1 MYIKVKEYDTNINI
15 NILIDKRI
23 IGIDD
28 TKRKSQIPD
37 IIIFLLVLDS
47 NYPEESPKLITKSNF
62 CSPTLMDG
70 RDLFIEVCPNWTSK
84 TKLIQIISGIIPFC
98 AKVINSKAYHFFGTF
113 HLESIYDMRVFDHMI
128 VSKSIKFIILNLRFI

>member
-1 MYIKVKEYDTNINI
+1 MYIKVKEHETNINI

-28 TKRKSQIPD
+28 TKKKSQIPD

-47 NYPEESPKLITKSNF
+47 NYPEESPKLISKSNF
-62 CSPTLMDG
+62 STPTLMDG
-70 RDLFIEVCPNWTSK
+70 RDLFIEVCPKWTPK
-84 TKLIQIISGIIPFC
+84 TKLIDIISGIIPFC
-98 AKVINSKAYHFFGTF
+98 AKVINSRAYQFFGTF

-128 VSKSIKFIILNLRFI
+128 VSKFIKFNIFNYRFI

>member
-84 TKLIQIISGIIPFC
+84 TKLILIISGIIPFC
-98 AKVINSKAYHFFGTF
+98 AKVIYSKAYHFFGTF